1 MTENLFEHLGL
12 LYHDTGEYLAG
23 TTAFVR
29 EALAVGNPVLVA
41 VPGANLDLI
50 RDALGD
56 DGTAV
61 AFEDMAVAGRNP
73 GRIIP
78 GMLLDFADR
87 HPGRRVAV
95 IGEPIWPGRSLAE
108 YPVCATHEALINT
121 AFVGRDAA
129 ILCPYDVRGLDAT
142 RVADAH
148 RTHPVLVERAERR
161 MSTAYTD
168 PVQTAAAFNLPL
180 PRPPASAV
188 WLSYRDKFALAEIR
202 RFVVERARAAGLS
215 RDRVDDLAI
224 SVNELATNTA
234 EHTGDGGRVSIW
246 TERDVVI
253 CQVEDTG
260 HITNPMAGRLPVPP
274 TDIGGRGLLMV
285 NQICDL
291 VRVHT
296 EPGRTTIRLHISG

>member
-1 MTENLFEHLGL
+1 MEDPFEHLGL

-23 TTAFVR
+23 TTTFVR
-29 EALAVGNPVLVA
+29 EALAGGQPVLVA
-41 VPGANLDLI
+41 VPGANLNLI
-50 RDALGD
+50 RDALGG
-56 DGTAV
+56 DGATV

-78 GMLLDFADR
+78 AVLLDFADR
-87 HPGRRVAV
+87 HAGRRVAV
-95 IGEPIWPGRSLAE
+95 IGEPIWPGRSRTE
-108 YPVCATHEALINT
+108 YPACAIHEALINT
-121 AFVGRDAA
+121 AFAGRDAA
-129 ILCPYDVRGLDAT
+129 ILCPYDVPGLDAT

-161 MSTAYTD
+161 VSTAYID
-168 PVQTAAAFNLPL
+168 PMLTAATFNLPL

-188 WLSYRDKFALAEIR
+188 WLSYRNKFALAEIR
-202 RFVVERARAAGLS
+202 RFVVEQARAAGLS
-215 RDRVDDLAI
+215 RVRVDDLSI

-246 TERDVVI
+246 TERDVVV

-260 HITNPMAGRLPVPP
+260 HITDPMAGRRPVPP
-274 TDIGGRGLLMV
+274 TDTSGRGLLLV

-296 EPGRTTIRLHISG
+296 EPGRTTIRLHISD